1 MYLCFQQHS
10 QFLYCRL
17 ESSSGQLTVSPLNT
31 VYCPEYDLVSFS
43 ATARGLTGAWIS
55 SDGDIVVRRAGHAGH
70 VGWENVATC
79 DNDMLLPEDLEAM
92 NEEDPRQVYLAAL
105 FAPGAFLP
113 STLMKTR
120 PEMTALIKSKVIR
133 PLPCAPPRTGRA
145 FPEDKVGDDR
155 PQ

>member
-1 MYLCFQQHS
+1 MVAVYLCFQQHS

-17 ESSSGQLTVSPLNT
+17 ENSAGQLTVRPMNT

-43 ATARGLTGAWIS
+43 ATDRGLSGVWIS
-55 SDGDIVVRRAGHAGH
+55 SDGDIVVRRAGHGGH

-105 FAPGAFLP
+105 FAPEA
-113 STLMKTR
+113 
-120 PEMTALIKSKVIR
+120 
-133 PLPCAPPRTGRA
+133 
-145 FPEDKVGDDR
+145 
-155 PQ
+155 